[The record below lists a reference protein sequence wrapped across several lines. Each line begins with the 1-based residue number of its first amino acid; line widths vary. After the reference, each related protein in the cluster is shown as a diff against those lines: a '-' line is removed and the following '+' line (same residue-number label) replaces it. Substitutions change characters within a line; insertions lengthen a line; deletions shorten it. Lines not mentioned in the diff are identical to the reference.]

1 MSEEANAQGYSY
13 GTIPALNA
21 PINHPISGVMLVSP
35 APTLFKALTA
45 LGGPTFQQG
54 LDATLAQTSV
64 SCVFG
69 TSDDFTGASTLRAL
83 GGDKVRKVEV
93 EGAGHFYN
101 RREDGEQ
108 LQAAIKEWV
117 GK

>member
-1 MSEEANAQGYSY
+1 
-13 GTIPALNA
+13 
-21 PINHPISGVMLVSP
+21 MLVSP

-64 SCVFG
+64 VCVFG

-83 GGDKVRKVEV
+83 GGNRVRKVEV

-101 RREDGEQ
+101 RREDGVQ
-108 LQAAIKEWV
+108 LQAAISEWI